1 MAHLLPLT
9 KYVVNGQ
16 YVKVQP
22 IATNSAEPCI
32 CTILTRN
39 LVVEVV
45 AHLRHLAWPCG
56 HRYAER
62 VVRRQS
68 LLKGSRKGSSHL
80 RC

>member
-22 IATNSAEPCI
+22 IATNFAERCI

-45 AHLRHLAWPCG
+45 VLCG
-56 HRYAER
+56 IWLTVEMLTYD
-62 VVRRQS
+62 
-68 LLKGSRKGSSHL
+68 
-80 RC
+80 

>member
-22 IATNSAEPCI
+22 IATNFAERCI

-45 AHLRHLAWPCG
+45 AHLRHLAC
-56 HRYAER
+56 RYAER
-62 VVRRQS
+62 VARRQS
-68 LLKGSRKGSSHL
+68 LLKSSRKGSSRL
-80 RC
+80 WR

>member
-22 IATNSAEPCI
+22 IATNFAERCI

-45 AHLRHLAWPCG
+45 ALCGIWLGLA
-56 HRYAER
+56 ATAT
-62 VVRRQS
+62 
-68 LLKGSRKGSSHL
+68 RKG
-80 RC
+80 